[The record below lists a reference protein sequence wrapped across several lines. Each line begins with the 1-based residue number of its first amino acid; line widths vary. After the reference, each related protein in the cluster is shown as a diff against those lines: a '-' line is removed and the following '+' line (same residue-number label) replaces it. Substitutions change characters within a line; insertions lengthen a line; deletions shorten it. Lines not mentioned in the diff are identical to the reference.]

1 MRQPRRAGDT
11 AGVGELAAVA
21 RGHDG
26 RPARRRGD
34 LTRLTDPIIAEAV
47 RELHEYAR
55 KGGHTRAIV
64 KQQLRAREF
73 ARCLAPRDPVR
84 AAMLKVV
91 EVIDSAIGAA

>member
-1 MRQPRRAGDT
+1 MKYPHLT
-11 AGVGELAAVA
+11 ATIETAKSHLADCTDPYTALAVA
-21 RGHDG
+21 G
-26 RPARRRGD
+26 
-34 LTRLTDPIIAEAV
+34 
-47 RELHEYAR
+47 LHEYAR